1 MERKSSIKRIA
12 VPIQDGKVIE
22 FVRRQVI
29 GSVVQ
34 DENGEL
40 DIMYAFFKAVEGD
53 ARDHMDSDVISVDHY
68 EMVDGLGKTEVTVTH
83 TPHGMAK

>member
-1 MERKSSIKRIA
+1 MERKSSIKTRA
-12 VPIQDGKVIE
+12 VPSQNGQVIE

-29 GSVVQ
+29 GTVVQ
-34 DENGEL
+34 DQFGEL
-40 DIMYAFFKAVEGD
+40 DLMTEFFKAVEGD